1 MSTCF
6 FCETK
11 LENIPDRVLRWCK
24 CGRLGI
30 DCSKE
35 YTRYLG
41 SKPKEEMNQE
51 ELENINKL
59 KLKLSQPDYF
69 KII

>member
-1 MSTCF
+1 MSTCV
-6 FCETK
+6 FCEK
-11 LENIPDRVLRWCK
+11 KVENIPDRVLRWCK
-24 CGRLGI
+24 CGKLGV

-41 SKPKEEMNQE
+41 IKPKEDMTGE
-51 ELENINKL
+51 EIEYMNKL
-59 KLKLSQPDYF
+59 KSKLSQPDYF